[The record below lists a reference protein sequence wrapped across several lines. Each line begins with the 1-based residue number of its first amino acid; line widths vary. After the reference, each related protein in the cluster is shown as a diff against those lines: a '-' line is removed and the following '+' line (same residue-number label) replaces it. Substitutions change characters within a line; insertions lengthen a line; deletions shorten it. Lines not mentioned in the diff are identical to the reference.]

1 MIRCNIGALK
11 IEGPKEL
18 IKAELSTI
26 VFALKNEKILT
37 EEDINEA
44 VKDAIETKEEDIKNV
59 SDEFIDKLKKIL
71 DILEED

>member
-1 MIRCNIGALK
+1 MIRCDMGELK
-11 IEGPKEL
+11 LEGSKKL
-18 IKAELSTI
+18 IKDEFSTI

-44 VKDAIETKEEDIKNV
+44 VKYAIETKEEDIKNV

-71 DILEED
+71 EILED

>member
-1 MIRCNIGALK
+1 MIRCNMGELK
-11 IEGPKEL
+11 LEGPRAL
-18 IKAELSTI
+18 IKAEFSTI

-44 VKDAIETKEEDIKNV
+44 VKYAIETKEEDIKNV

-71 DILEED
+71 EILED